1 MRNSQ
6 DLTISSKA
14 LYPSFMVRQSFWVI
28 VYPSKGVMLVPF
40 LQ

>member
-6 DLTISSKA
+6 DFIISSKA